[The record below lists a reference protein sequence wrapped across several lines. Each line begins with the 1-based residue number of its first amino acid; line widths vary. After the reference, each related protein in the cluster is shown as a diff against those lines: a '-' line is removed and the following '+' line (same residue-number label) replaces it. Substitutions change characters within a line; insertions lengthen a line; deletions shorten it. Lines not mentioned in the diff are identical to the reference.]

1 MLSKAPQRMREEE
14 ENGTNSLPKEMQAD
28 KKIAAA
34 MLTNAFLSEEGE
46 QSVVAA
52 LSSPEP
58 QKALAMVIAQLM
70 EMALTESFNTDT
82 PMSPEVW
89 LMEDGAI
96 DEAEDDIE
104 KVAEA
109 NGVELPDDFIEGVI
123 DNVAVLLQKRG
134 EQGAAMEQQQQQQPG
149 QGQPPAGPAPMMG
162 GMPNGMG

>member
-1 MLSKAPQRMREEE
+1 MLSKAPVTQEKDEAA
-14 ENGTNSLPKEMQAD
+14 GNSIPQEMQAD

-34 MLTNAFLSEEGE
+34 MLTNAFLSEQGE

-58 QKALAMVIAQLM
+58 EKAMAMVIAQIM
-70 EMALTESFNTDT
+70 EMTLTESMNTDT

-109 NGVELPDDFIEGVI
+109 NGIALPDEFIEGVI
-123 DNVAVLLQKRG
+123 DNVAALLQKRG
-134 EQGAAMEQQQQQQPG
+134 EEGAAMEQQPG
-149 QGQPPAGPAPMMG
+149 PPQGGPAPTMG
-162 GMPNGMG
+162 GMPDGMG